1 MSVWKKL
8 FTAIKGSANE
18 AAENI
23 ADNQALRILD
33 QEIREAKAELRRSDE
48 ALVGIVA
55 KRKLAQQKVEALEN
69 SIGDYEGHA
78 RTAME
83 KGQQDLA
90 LECAQKVADLR
101 NEQQTEQSYLDQF
114 VASEQSMRTN
124 IAQAK
129 DKLRQLE
136 QQVDVVKANEAVQK
150 AQSAVSATNVGAN
163 AKMHTAVE
171 SLERIKQR
179 QAEKS
184 AQLEAAA
191 EMAEAQSGS
200 SLDKKLA
207 EAGIG
212 SAPKASAQDELARIL
227 GKQENG

>member
-8 FTAIKGSANE
+8 FTAIKGGANE
-18 AAENI
+18 AAESI

-33 QEIREAKAELRRSDE
+33 QEIREAKQELRRSDE
-48 ALVGIVA
+48 ALVSIVA
-55 KRKLAQQKVEALEN
+55 KRKLSQQKVDGFQAGIEE
-69 SIGDYEGHA
+69 YEGHA

-90 LECAQKVADLR
+90 LECAQKVANLR
-101 NEQQTEQSYLDQF
+101 NEQQAEQSYLDQF
-114 VASEQSMRTN
+114 IHSEQSMRTN

-191 EMAEAQSGS
+191 EMAAEQSGS

-207 EAGIG
+207 EAGISQG
-212 SAPKASAQDELARIL
+212 SKASAEDELARIL
-227 GKQENG
+227 GK

>member
-8 FTAIKGSANE
+8 FSAVKGGANE
-18 AAENI
+18 AAESI

-33 QEIREAKAELRRSDE
+33 QEIREAKSELRRSDE
-48 ALVGIVA
+48 ALVSIIA
-55 KRKLAQQKVEALEN
+55 KRKLSQNKVDAFTQSITEYEN
-69 SIGDYEGHA
+69 HTRS
-78 RTAME
+78 AME
-83 KGQQDLA
+83 KGQQELA
-90 LECAQKVADLR
+90 LECAQKVANLK
-101 NEQQTEQSYLDQF
+101 NEQEAENTYLEQF
-114 VASEQSMRTN
+114 KASAASMSSN

-171 SLERIKQR
+171 SLDRIKKR
-179 QAEKS
+179 QEERS

-191 EMAEAQSGS
+191 EMADEASGS

-207 EAGIG
+207 EAGITSSSS
-212 SAPKASAQDELARIL
+212 SAEDELARIL
-227 GKQENG
+227 GK

>member
-8 FTAIKGSANE
+8 FTAIKGGANE
-18 AAENI
+18 AAESV
-23 ADNQALRILD
+23 ADSQALRILD
-33 QEIREAKAELRRSDE
+33 QEIREAKQELRRSDE
-48 ALVGIVA
+48 ALVSIVA
-55 KRKLAQQKVEALEN
+55 KRKMSQQKVDAINNGIEE
-69 SIGDYEGHA
+69 YEGHA
-78 RTAME
+78 RGAMD

-90 LECAQKVADLR
+90 LECAQKVATLR
-101 NEQQTEQSYLDQF
+101 NEQQAEQTYLDQF
-114 VASEQSMRTN
+114 IASEQSMRTN

-191 EMAEAQSGS
+191 EMAEEQSGS

-207 EAGIG
+207 EAGITPG
-212 SAPKASAQDELARIL
+212 SKSSAEDELARIL
-227 GKQENG
+227 GK

>member
-8 FTAIKGSANE
+8 FTAIKGGVNE
-18 AAENI
+18 TAEAV

-33 QEIREAKAELRRSDE
+33 QEIREAKQELRRSDE
-48 ALVGIVA
+48 ALVSIVA
-55 KRKLAQQKVEALEN
+55 KRKMSQQKVDGFQQGIEE
-69 SIGDYEGHA
+69 YEGHA
-78 RTAME
+78 RGAME

-90 LECAQKVADLR
+90 LECAQKVAELR
-101 NEQQTEQSYLDQF
+101 NEQQAEQTYLDQF
-114 VASEQSMRTN
+114 VASEQKMRTN
-124 IAQAK
+124 ISQAK

-191 EMAEAQSGS
+191 EMAEEQSGS

-207 EAGIG
+207 DAGITSG
-212 SAPKASAQDELARIL
+212 KQSSAEDELKRIL
-227 GKQENG
+227 GQ